1 MRRYLK
7 DEDIA
12 AALREG
18 KGFYAEAAR
27 RLGVTRQAVAKRV
40 HASAT
45 LSAVEAE
52 CVDTNLDTA
61 ESRLIA
67 AIEDGAGWAIK
78 FFLQC
83 KGKERGYHFPNAVP
97 VEEEPPPVVRP
108 LEEIERDLAGLGF
121 VPKGKGVADA

>member
-12 AALREG
+12 AALRES
-18 KGFYAEAAR
+18 KGFFAEAAR

-40 HASAT
+40 RASAT

-52 CVDTNLDTA
+52 CVETNLDTA
-61 ESRLIA
+61 ESRLTA

-97 VEEEPPPVVRP
+97 VEEEPPPPVRSV
-108 LEEIERDLAGLGF
+108 EEIERDLAELGYSR
-121 VPKGKGVADA
+121 KDAADA